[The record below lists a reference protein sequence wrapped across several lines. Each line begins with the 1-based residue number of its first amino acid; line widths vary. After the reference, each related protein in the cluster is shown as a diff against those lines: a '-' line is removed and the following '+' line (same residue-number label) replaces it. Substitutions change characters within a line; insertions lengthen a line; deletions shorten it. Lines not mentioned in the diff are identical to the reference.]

1 MQMEMSIEMKIQ
13 ALDKMIE
20 MRNQMVTVQD
30 NLGVY
35 NGFNKNCG
43 ILIYSTEDFL
53 EIAKHV
59 STSIASRELKEI
71 ENVELSFN
79 YNGTEFHTFVLLCEY
94 EAEQERIHRHNK
106 RLQRKFERIEQ
117 ENEDELI

>member
-1 MQMEMSIEMKIQ
+1 MEMSIEMKMQ

-20 MRNQMVTVQD
+20 MRNQMVTMQD

-35 NGFNKNCG
+35 NGFDKDNG

-59 STSIASRELKEI
+59 STSIASRELEKI
-71 ENVELSFN
+71 GNVELSFN
-79 YNGTEFHTFVLLCEY
+79 YNGTEFHTFVLPCEY
-94 EAEQERIHRHNK
+94 EEYKSEINAGGGN
-106 RLQRKFERIEQ
+106 
-117 ENEDELI
+117 NV

>member
-1 MQMEMSIEMKIQ
+1 MEMSIEMKMQ

-20 MRNQMVTVQD
+20 MRNQMVTMQD

-35 NGFNKNCG
+35 NGFDKDSG

-71 ENVELSFN
+71 GNVELSFN
-79 YNGTEFHTFVLLCEY
+79 YNGTEFRTFVLPCEY
-94 EAEQERIHRHNK
+94 EEYKSEISAGGGGNV
-106 RLQRKFERIEQ
+106 
-117 ENEDELI
+117 